1 MKTLTIAILI
11 PVLAATLHAED
22 LPLQEGQAW
31 NLDSYFF
38 SRHIEGVGLVVFG
51 DPRTWNDSEARVG
64 SGLIGDLR
72 FTEAAHPE
80 LLKPVL
86 KALRGSSDGHLGKL
100 REFTML
106 ARLQNNLD
114 VDESEAQSATY
125 QWVSDGTL
133 GDFWNLDAA
142 LLLDLYFPEQMG
154 FMAYDAEKR
163 AVHLRLGYSWDR
175 VASGAASLQTDV
187 REAFFG
193 FSFFPASAMGKATQ
207 MRMLQQTP
215 TQFGLSYRE
224 DALAGDTQW
233 SVDFNMQPRVDLGYL
248 FGDNPGFII
257 GEKNPL
263 NDLLNRKKSEQPKTP
278 QKAGDAPNEA
288 EKPAYV
294 HVTPNFTL
302 SSLLDDV
309 TRTGSVDTGDL
320 LVSWGG
326 RIGFGFFD
334 DRLRVSYHLTGLT
347 PLEQTSQTF
356 VYQEARAELVPVK
369 DRPISLTLLY
379 SRGQRAPSFVDED
392 RVTLSL
398 GVRF

>member
-1 MKTLTIAILI
+1 MKTLTIALLI
-11 PVLAATLHAED
+11 SVLASPLHAED
-22 LPLQEGQAW
+22 LPIQEGHPW

-38 SRHIEGVGLVVFG
+38 SRHIDGIGLVVFG
-51 DPRTWNDSEARVG
+51 DPRSWSDSEAKAG
-64 SGLIGDLR
+64 TGLIGDLR
-72 FTEAAHPE
+72 FAEAAHPE
-80 LLKPVL
+80 LLRPVL
-86 KALRGSSDGHLGKL
+86 KALRGKGDGQQGKL
-100 REFTML
+100 SEFTLL

-175 VASGAASLQTDV
+175 VASGAALLQTDV

-207 MRMLQQTP
+207 MRMLQQSP

-233 SVDFNMQPRVDLGYL
+233 SVDFNMQPRWDL
-248 FGDNPGFII
+248 GFII

-263 NDLLNRKKSEQPKTP
+263 NDLMNRKKSEQTKTP
-278 QKAGDAPNEA
+278 EKSGEA
-288 EKPAYV
+288 INDGEKPAYV